1 VLEAADQRYS
11 HEGEEDKIGTKFR
24 IIIPHCEK
32 LLQPPDQ
39 SLALPE
45 LKKMPPDAIASTP
58 AQIERSPALS
68 VSALQIGERD
78 QDSLFEHVAWVYAF
92 CREHLF
98 RDDTERI
105 ITALWPRRRP
115 GPGTQLI
122 ELGCGPGFYSCRLA
136 ERFPDMSVTGVDRS
150 ESQLQWARER
160 AHALGLSNCCFR
172 RINALQLSCAD
183 AEFDIVL
190 ASRLFTILPEQN
202 RVIAEM
208 FRVLKP
214 GGRCFI
220 AEPRYAFRA
229 SIPLFAM
236 WLLAGLNRSRNGYR
250 EPYKATVF
258 SAHAFENLF
267 PTQPWENIRIWREER
282 YQYALC
288 EKG

>member
-1 VLEAADQRYS
+1 MQ
-11 HEGEEDKIGTKFR
+11 
-24 IIIPHCEK
+24 
-32 LLQPPDQ
+32 
-39 SLALPE
+39 
-45 LKKMPPDAIASTP
+45 PDAIAST
-58 AQIERSPALS
+58 AAKIEKSPAANIP
-68 VSALQIGERD
+68 ALQIRQRD
-78 QDSLFEHVAWVYAF
+78 HDSLFESVAWVYVF

-105 ITALWPRRRP
+105 IAALWPGRRP
-115 GPGTQLI
+115 SAGTQLI

-136 ERFPDMSVTGVDRS
+136 ERFADMSVTGVDRS
-150 ESQLQWARER
+150 ESQLRWARER
-160 AHALGLSNCCFR
+160 AGALGLSNCRFR
-172 RINALQLSCAD
+172 RINALELSYAD

-202 RVIAEM
+202 RAVAEM
-208 FRVLKP
+208 YRVLKP

-229 SIPLFAM
+229 SIPLFVM

-258 SAHAFENLF
+258 SADAFENLF
-267 PTQPWENIRIWREER
+267 PVQPWKNISVWQEGR

>member
-1 VLEAADQRYS
+1 
-11 HEGEEDKIGTKFR
+11 
-24 IIIPHCEK
+24 
-32 LLQPPDQ
+32 
-39 SLALPE
+39 
-45 LKKMPPDAIASTP
+45 MPPDAIASASTENKT
-58 AQIERSPALS
+58 ATALN
-68 VSALQIGERD
+68 VPALQIGEHD
-78 QDSLFEHVAWVYAF
+78 HDSLFEHVAWVYVF

-105 ITALWPRRRP
+105 IAALWPEGRP
-115 GPGTQLI
+115 GPGTHLI
-122 ELGCGPGFYSCRLA
+122 ELGCGPGFYSCGLA

-150 ESQLQWARER
+150 ESQLYWARER
-160 AHALGLSNCCFR
+160 AGARGLSNCRFR
-172 RINALQLSCAD
+172 RINALELSYAD
-183 AEFDIVL
+183 AEFDVVL

-202 RVIAEM
+202 RGIAEM
-208 FRVLKP
+208 YRVLKP

-229 SIPLFAM
+229 SLPLFAM

-258 SAHAFENLF
+258 SAHAFQDLF
-267 PTQPWENIRIWREER
+267 PTQPWKNIRIWQEGR